1 MTYSHYIFRLKS
13 LSVLRGGIVMAG
25 KKLFPYVIIITAVL
39 LSGILIFSAG
49 EVFCME
55 INKEVSTT
63 VPPIDRKVP
72 ENIETATFAL
82 G

>member
-1 MTYSHYIFRLKS
+1 LKS
-13 LSVLRGGIVMAG
+13 LSVLRGGIVIAG

-39 LSGILIFSAG
+39 LSGILILPAG

>member
-1 MTYSHYIFRLKS
+1 
-13 LSVLRGGIVMAG
+13 
-25 KKLFPYVIIITAVL
+25 
-39 LSGILIFSAG
+39 
-49 EVFCME
+49 ME